1 MSALFGNDRTMIDQV
16 RAAADASGALVW
28 ELPLHRPYR
37 KEIDSLTADLMNCA
51 PVGKPDAIIASLFLS
66 HFVGDVPW
74 AHVDMCGPAQAPGAT
89 GVMVPGC
96 SGWGARLLAHAALAF
111 APPT

>member
-16 RAAADASGALVW
+16 RAAADASGELVW

-51 PVGKPDAIIASLFLS
+51 PVGKPDAIIASLFLA

-74 AHVDMCGPAQAPGAT
+74 AHLDIAGPMNAESD
-89 GVMVPGC
+89 
-96 SGWGARLLAHAALAF
+96 SGWKSKGAIGFGTRTLIDFACTF
-111 APPT
+111 APA